1 MLIGELSKR
10 SGFSRD
16 TIRYYE
22 KLKLL
27 VVAPTR
33 GGQSAYKN
41 YTAAALARLRHVQR
55 LKDVGFT
62 LREIRSLLVAEG
74 EAHACQ
80 GLPARLA
87 GKILKIDAQIAALS
101 GFKTSL
107 LEMQALCTGGCDSA
121 DGMPS
126 CVPASE
132 TTAILSD
139 LEEGSGAVRP
149 LRASTA
155 IEIA

>member
-22 KLKLL
+22 KLNLL
-27 VVAPTR
+27 VVVPTR

-41 YTAAALARLRHVQR
+41 YTAAALARLHHVQR

-62 LREIRSLLVAEG
+62 LREVRGLLVAEG
-74 EAHACQ
+74 DAHACQ
-80 GLPARLA
+80 DLPARLA
-87 GKILKIDAQIAALS
+87 GKILKIDAQMAALS

-107 LEMQALCTGGCDSA
+107 LEMQALCTGGCGSA

-126 CVPASE
+126 CVPASD
-132 TTAILSD
+132 ASD
-139 LEEGSGAVRP
+139 
-149 LRASTA
+149 RALASP
-155 IEIA
+155 